1 MNDNFRSFTNNQQM
15 IAHMRKLAKE
25 SKTTTEVILE
35 EYTLDDFVQRIAKSK
50 YRNNLIL
57 KGGFL
62 LSSLMGI
69 NNRTTEDIDTDI
81 KGKDLSLPEVTKMV
95 DEICEIIPVKNDP
108 ITSPVETS
116 ILILALDLSYRVP
129 SK

>member
-62 LSSLMGI
+62 L
-69 NNRTTEDIDTDI
+69 
-81 KGKDLSLPEVTKMV
+81 
-95 DEICEIIPVKNDP
+95 PV
-108 ITSPVETS
+108 
-116 ILILALDLSYRVP
+116 
-129 SK
+129 

>member
-1 MNDNFRSFTNNQQM
+1 M

-35 EYTLDDFVQRIAKSK
+35 EYTLDDFVQRIVKSK

-108 ITSPVETS
+108 ILNV
-116 ILILALDLSYRVP
+116 
-129 SK
+129 

>member
-1 MNDNFRSFTNNQQM
+1 ML
-15 IAHMRKLAKE
+15 ICVKLAKE

-95 DEICEIIPVKNDP
+95 MKFVKLFQLKMILTIERAKLKNCMKEQDMLDIEFIYLVLYTTNPGP
-108 ITSPVETS
+108 I
-116 ILILALDLSYRVP
+116 LR
-129 SK
+129 